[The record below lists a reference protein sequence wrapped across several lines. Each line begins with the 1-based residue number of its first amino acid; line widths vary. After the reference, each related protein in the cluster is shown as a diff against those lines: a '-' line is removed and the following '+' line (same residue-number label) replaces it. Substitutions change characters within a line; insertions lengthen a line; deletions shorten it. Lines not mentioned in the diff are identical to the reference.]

1 MNDPHIVALI
11 YRLTHSRSVD
21 YSEAGPLLLDED
33 AFELELKDNKLR
45 IELKKHYSNEYD
57 AKKSVDEYLRL
68 WEFQERLDHG
78 ANDFKFEFE
87 EAEIVDRSPNPEKGF
102 SDIRG
107 SIRMGELKAS
117 ATLQIVANRYPSP
130 PAGLRLGPD
139 ASVMSERYRK
149 YLNKEESLLSC
160 AYFCLTVLE
169 GSLGVGNKD
178 RRGKAAKH
186 FNISKKVLR
195 KIGHLSTKKGGEEAR
210 KYVGVNDELTSNERK
225 FLKKAV
231 VRIIYRVAE
240 KNFDPNKSLKRIS
253 LSDLPSI

>member
-1 MNDPHIVALI
+1 MKDPHIVALI

-21 YSEAGPLLLDED
+21 YSEAEPLLLDED
-33 AFELELKDNKLR
+33 AFGLALKDNKLR
-45 IELKKHYSNEYD
+45 IELKEHHSNEYD

-78 ANDFKFEFE
+78 ANEFKFEFE
-87 EAEIVDRSPNPEKGF
+87 QAEIVDRSPKPEKGF
-102 SDIRG
+102 SDLRA
-107 SIRMGELKAS
+107 SIRMGEPTVS

-130 PAGLRLGPD
+130 PTRLRLSPD

-169 GSLGVGNKD
+169 GSLCVGNKGK
-178 RRGKAAKH
+178 RGKAAKH
-186 FNISKKVLR
+186 FNISKKVLK
-195 KIGHLSTKKGGEEAR
+195 KIGYLSTSKGGAEAR

-240 KNFDPNKSLKRIS
+240 KNFDPNKPLKRIS

>member
-21 YSEAGPLLLDED
+21 YSKAKPLLLDED
-33 AFELELKDNKLR
+33 AFGLELKDNRLR
-45 IELKKHYSNEYD
+45 IELKEHHSNEYD

-102 SDIRG
+102 SDLRVSMRVG
-107 SIRMGELKAS
+107 AATMS

-130 PAGLRLGPD
+130 PAGLSLSPD

-169 GSLGVGNKD
+169 GSLCVGNTD

-186 FNISKKVLR
+186 FDISKKVL
-195 KIGHLSTKKGGEEAR
+195 KTIGYLSTSKGGAEAR

-225 FLKKAV
+225 FLKMAV

-240 KNFDPNKSLKRIS
+240 KNFDSSKSLKRIS